1 MVIVGECKMTIWF
14 YVKTSDDPKV
24 VGDVVCS
31 FNFTQG
37 EHPED
42 QYSWIMEVGKDEPGY
57 WEIKGKYAGLKDLS
71 EIGIVYRI
79 GDTVVFAEID
89 DDLAPDFLDPLITKY
104 GFDNV
109 KWIVVSKGKMRTLL

>member
-1 MVIVGECKMTIWF
+1 MTIWF

-24 VGDVVCS
+24 VGDIVCS

-42 QYSWIMEVGKDEPGY
+42 QYSWVMEVGKDEPGY
-57 WEIKGKYAGLKDLS
+57 WEIKGKYAALKDLTD

-109 KWIVVSKGKMRTLL
+109 KWIVVPGKR